1 MPLLKHRNC
10 LAFMYRLPYLA
21 LKMHNI
27 VVAEHCETITSMKE
41 VDLRLVVILSTSTI
55 VMYLMISKAKLTT
68 SYMIS
73 TKMTRAGPYL
83 YCLGWVRACQSV

>member
-1 MPLLKHRNC
+1 
-10 LAFMYRLPYLA
+10 
-21 LKMHNI
+21 MHNI

-68 SYMIS
+68 SYMVS
-73 TKMTRAGPYL
+73 TKMTCAGPYL